1 MRLRLAHG
9 IDAQE
14 KKKKSKPKGKKGK
27 TVFTKVG
34 GVSDSE
40 ATVQIQREDDEWSEE
55 EEEEEKDHASDD
67 EEVTK

>member
-1 MRLRLAHG
+1 MRLRQKYG

-34 GVSDSE
+34 GVSDDE
-40 ATVQIQREDDEWSEE
+40 ATVQIQREDDDWSEE
-55 EEEEEKDHASDD
+55 EEVVDEADHASDD
-67 EEVTK
+67 EVME